1 MNYVIEAHKLTKKFQ
16 NFEAVRSIDFKI
28 REGTCF
34 GFLGPNGAGK
44 TTTMNM
50 LYCYVTITEGELTI
64 LGLSPKTDERKIKS
78 LLGIVPQENNLD
90 PDLTVYE
97 NLVVYGRY
105 FGISHKQS
113 RPKIEEL
120 LQYFNLF
127 EKKHVRITQL
137 SGGMKRRLVL
147 ARAFIHDP
155 QVIVLDEPTTGLDP
169 QARHLIWEKLEN
181 LKALGK
187 TFVLTTHYMDEAERL
202 CDELV
207 LMDQG
212 KILDQGTPKNLILK
226 HIGRETIEVKI
237 NSDKPQFIL
246 NHLEGL
252 PFTHEQTEARLF
264 IYTHDG
270 AEVLKKIIELKEYEF
285 VHRRS
290 SLEDVFLKLT
300 GRKLRE

>member
-1 MNYVIEAHKLTKKFQ
+1 MYVIEAKKLSKKFQ
-16 NFEAVRSIDFKI
+16 GFEAVRGIDFKI

-50 LYCYVTITEGELTI
+50 LYCYVTITEGELSI
-64 LGLSPKTDERKIKS
+64 LGLSPQKDERKIKS
-78 LLGIVPQENNLD
+78 LLGIVPQDNNLD

-97 NLVVYGRY
+97 NLVVYARY

-120 LQYFNLF
+120 LNYFNLS
-127 EKKHVRITQL
+127 EKKDVRITQL
-137 SGGMKRRLVL
+137 SGGMRRRLVL

-155 QVIVLDEPTTGLDP
+155 HIIILDEPTTGLDP

-207 LMDQG
+207 MMDHG
-212 KILDQGTPKNLILK
+212 KILDQGTPRELILK
-226 HIGRETIEVKI
+226 HIGKETIEVKAL
-237 NSDKPQFIL
+237 SHEAHLIL
-246 NHLEGL
+246 KHIQAL
-252 PFTHEQTEARLF
+252 PFTYEQTEARLF

-270 AEVLKKIIELKEYEF
+270 PEVLKRIIDLKEYEF

-300 GRKLRE
+300 GRKLKE

>member
-1 MNYVIEAHKLTKKFQ
+1 MNHVIEAQGLTKKFQ
-16 NFEAVRSIDFKI
+16 NFEAVRGIDFKI

-44 TTTMNM
+44 TTTISM

-64 LGLSPKTDERKIKS
+64 LGLHPKTDERKIKS
-78 LLGIVPQENNLD
+78 LLGIVPQDNNLD

-97 NLVVYGRY
+97 NLVVYARY
-105 FGISHKQS
+105 FGISHTQS

-120 LQYFNLF
+120 LRYFNLS

-137 SGGMKRRLVL
+137 SGGMRRRLVL

-155 QVIVLDEPTTGLDP
+155 HIIILDEPTTGLDP

-207 LMDQG
+207 MMDHG
-212 KILDQGTPKNLILK
+212 KILAQGTPSELILK
-226 HIGRETIEVKI
+226 HIGKETIEVKVP
-237 NSDKPQFIL
+237 SREAQLIL
-246 NHLEGL
+246 KHIEGL
-252 PFTHEQTEARLF
+252 PFSYEQTEARLF

-270 AEVLKKIIELKEYEF
+270 GDVLKKIIELKEYEF